1 MQRHLVGAARELKAY
16 CSGGLNA
23 HAAGAE
29 KDVVRTLLFRMQ
41 QSLNGVR
48 TCLPD
53 FQHDGPDLPGEDLA
67 VHARVRARHPSTS
80 SAANTRARSLHSAC
94 TLRKLQF
101 RSPSSM
107 SSV

>member
-1 MQRHLVGAARELKAY
+1 MQDPCYQIISALSSQVAFGEELVQRHLVDAARELKAY
-16 CSGGLNA
+16 CSGGLNG

-41 QSLNGVR
+41 QTLNGVR

-67 VHARVRARHPSTS
+67 VHARVSALTS
-80 SAANTRARSLHSAC
+80 MTINVLC
-94 TLRKLQF
+94 N
-101 RSPSSM
+101 
-107 SSV
+107 